1 MVGHLCHCSD
11 PDVKLSLRA
20 LRYDET
26 VPSWPVD
33 CLVRQGRGGTEDVW
47 DSAIAFV
54 VLRRVGTVGTGEC
67 VSLGVSWGS
76 GKAEV
81 RGTRKVIDLYSCF
94 HRRWLGGRHCVREQ

>member
-67 VSLGVSWGS
+67 VSLVGV
-76 GKAEV
+76 
-81 RGTRKVIDLYSCF
+81 RQ
-94 HRRWLGGRHCVREQ
+94 GRSKGHKKSYRFIQLFS